1 MYDIMATAWNF
12 QVMAMR
18 SASSVAASVMEMQ
31 LQLIETQLGLLD
43 HVHAHRRATDPK
55 MAVNPKARK
64 RRATDPKMAVNPKAR
79 KRRGIKA
86 HNACCGPDLHDHYG
100 HRAQDVDVEHL

>member
-64 RRATDPKMAVNPKAR
+64 RR
-79 KRRGIKA
+79 GIKA

>member
-12 QVMAMR
+12 QMMAMR
-18 SASSVAASVMEMQ
+18 SATSVAASVMEMQ
-31 LQLIETQLGLLD
+31 LQFIEMQLGLLD
-43 HVHAHRRATDPK
+43 HVHVHRRATDPE
-55 MAVNPKARK
+55 
-64 RRATDPKMAVNPKAR
+64 MAVNPKAR

-86 HNACCGPDLHDHYG
+86 RNPCCGPDLHDHHG